1 MRHTKKGD
9 IMLNMLYVHP
19 VLSIVLQVDIISK
32 VILGLLLIMSLSS
45 WSVFLYKLML
55 LRKKKRHMQQTFFI
69 LDQISTIEDLT
80 NLTES
85 CSETTPGNF
94 LIDSVHY
101 FNRLVALQGQHSVGK
116 LTNAYWDQLQE
127 NMYYMVDM
135 IIYQEESL
143 LWILSTSAGVATLL
157 GLFGTIWGL
166 IHAFISIGKQ
176 QAVDIVIIAPGI
188 AEALVTT
195 LAGLIVAIPALIMF
209 NYIQTYIK
217 HLEQQLCSLIQRFNR
232 IIQIK
237 FTC

>member
-1 MRHTKKGD
+1 
-9 IMLNMLYVHP
+9 MLNILYVHP

-32 VILGLLLIMSLSS
+32 VILGLLLMMSLSS

-69 LDQISTIEDLT
+69 LDQINTIEDLT
-80 NLTES
+80 NITAS

-143 LWILSTSAGVATLL
+143 LWILSTSAGVATLF

-176 QAVDIVIIAPGI
+176 QGVDIVIIAPGI

-217 HLEQQLCSLIQRFNR
+217 HLEQQLCSLIQKFNR